1 METVKDLKERLGDSL
16 CDYCPYTRGET
27 QRSRISTCEGDWCDN
42 ALQEYCDENG
52 LEIVGDNVI
61 SETDLLKD
69 AIKHCKDVEKSCNGN
84 ACGLEHHRLRGWLA
98 ELLNIKLREEYDE
111 ETIQVQT
118 LSGSSYN
125 LTRNEIW
132 ALYKPTEKNPYVDI
146 QLPDECEDCT
156 NCHIRV
162 DSKEYDRIKA
172 FLMKKLERYEM
183 VDD

>member
-84 ACGLEHHRLRGWLA
+84 ACGLEHHRLRGWLV
-98 ELLNIKLREEYDE
+98 ELLNIKLRQIYDDE
-111 ETIQVQT
+111 EIEVQPLRGDKIT
-118 LSGSSYN
+118 LK
-125 LTRNEIW
+125 RDDIW
-132 ALYKPTEKNPYVDI
+132 GMWPPTEKRDYAAVRI
-146 QLPDECEDCT
+146 PDYSEDCT
-156 NCHIRV
+156 NIRV
-162 DSKEYDRIKA
+162 RMNAEEFEKV
-172 FLMKKLERYEM
+172 KKFKLQNFVPYEV